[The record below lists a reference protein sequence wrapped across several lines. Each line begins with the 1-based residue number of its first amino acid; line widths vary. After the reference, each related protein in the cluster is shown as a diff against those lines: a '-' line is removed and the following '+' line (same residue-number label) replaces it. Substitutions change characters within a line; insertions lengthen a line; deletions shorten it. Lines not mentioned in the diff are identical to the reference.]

1 MFHVKRYEKD
11 TKRKVRKMTELRY
24 FKKQKNVEEDLG
36 ARVIQVKTD
45 DIRPNRAQPRAEFEQ
60 NSIIRLADSIRR
72 YGILQP
78 LTVRLS
84 DPEDIYRYELIAGE
98 RRLRAAKMLGYL
110 TVPCVVME
118 VTEQISAELAI
129 IENLLRE
136 DLNMFE
142 QAYGFKKLI
151 ENYCLTQDEV
161 ARRMSLSQSAVANKL
176 RLLRLSYEEQK
187 MILEYSL
194 TERHAR
200 ATLKIENTEQ
210 RKEVIRHI
218 HEEKMNVQETER
230 YIEELLAREER
241 KKKERFAKRKD
252 ADYVDL
258 FKGEKEV
265 ADLVRSLQRRV
276 DHWNKGGKNVS
287 LNVVNGSR
295 AVEICIRMNK

>member
-1 MFHVKRYEKD
+1 MFHVKRAEK
-11 TKRKVRKMTELRY
+11 KGWERKMTELKY
-24 FKKQKNVEEDLG
+24 FKRTKCPEEELG
-36 ARVIQVKTD
+36 TRVIQVKTD

-78 LTVRLS
+78 LTVRPS
-84 DPEDIYRYELIAGE
+84 DPDDIYRYELIAGE

-151 ENYCLTQDEV
+151 ENYHLTQDEV
-161 ARRMSLSQSAVANKL
+161 ARRMSLSQSAVANKI

-187 MILEYSL
+187 LILEHNL

-200 ATLKIENTEQ
+200 AMLKLEENGKRAEAICYVAENKLNVQATEQ
-210 RKEVIRHI
+210 YV
-218 HEEKMNVQETER
+218 EE
-230 YIEELLAREER
+230 ILARAEQ
-241 KKKERFAKRKD
+241 KKKDGILRTAERSQE
-252 ADYVDL
+252 DL
-258 FKGEKEV
+258 FRNEKDMM
-265 ADLVRSLQRRV
+265 DLVQSLRRRV
-276 DHWNKGGKNVS
+276 EHWNQSGRQASINVKNE
-287 LNVVNGSR
+287 
-295 AVEICIRMNK
+295 AQMIEIHIRMAK

>member
-1 MFHVKRYEKD
+1 MA
-11 TKRKVRKMTELRY
+11 ELKY
-24 FKKQKNVEEDLG
+24 FKKAKNVEEETLG

-78 LTVRLS
+78 LTVRES
-84 DPEDIYRYELIAGE
+84 EPEDIYRYELIAGE

-151 ENYCLTQDEV
+151 ENYHLTQEEV

-176 RLLRLSYEEQK
+176 RLLRLSYEEQRL
-187 MILEYSL
+187 ILEYRL

-200 ATLKIENTEQ
+200 AMLKLEDN
-210 RKEVIRHI
+210 
-218 HEEKMNVQETER
+218 EKRAQIIGKIAEDKLNVQETEQ
-230 YIEELLAREER
+230 YIEEILAKSER
-241 KKKERFAKRKD
+241 RKRAASKVTDSKED
-252 ADYVDL
+252 QT
-258 FKGEKEV
+258 FKNEKEMMDMV
-265 ADLVRSLQRRV
+265 QSLRRRV
-276 DHWNKGGKNVS
+276 EHWNQSGKNAS
-287 LNVVNGSR
+287 IHVVNG
-295 AVEICIRMNK
+295 ANEVEINIRMIK

>member
-1 MFHVKRYEKD
+1 
-11 TKRKVRKMTELRY
+11 MTELRC
-24 FKKQKNVEEDLG
+24 FKRQRNGEEDLG

-78 LTVRLS
+78 LTVRES
-84 DPEDIYRYELIAGE
+84 DPDDIYRYELIAGE

-110 TVPCVVME
+110 TVPCVVMA
-118 VTEQISAELAI
+118 VNEQISAELAI

-142 QAYGFKKLI
+142 QAYGFKNLI
-151 ENYCLTQDEV
+151 ENYHLTQDEV
-161 ARRMSLSQSAVANKL
+161 ARRMSMSQSAVANKL
-176 RLLRLSYEEQK
+176 RLLHLSYEEQK

-200 ATLKIENTEQ
+200 AMLKLESNSR
-210 RKEVIRHI
+210 RKEVIERVYQ
-218 HEEKMNVQETER
+218 EKMNVQTTER
-230 YIEELLAREER
+230 YIEELLAREDR
-241 KKKERFAKRKD
+241 KKKEKLNKRKE
-252 ADYVDL
+252 AEYAEL

-276 DHWNKGGKNVS
+276 DHWNKGGRQVS
-287 LNVVNGSR
+287 LNVTNGAR
-295 AVEICIRMNK
+295 AVEICVRVNK